1 MIAALPVAPVSR
13 EKILTTARLL
23 PAAPQV
29 LAGLCELLQD
39 VNSDLDQVANQI
51 RVDSSLSAR
60 VIRISNSPT
69 YGGGLRIGSVD
80 EAVNRVGF
88 GEILRLVG
96 IATVAGLADRSLN
109 FYGIGAERMRES
121 LLLHALASEALA
133 QRVDVDPRLAYSG
146 GLLRAL
152 GMMVLDRVARERT
165 PAPDAYDGQR
175 FPTYGDWENTAFG
188 LTNTEVTTTVLDEW
202 RFAPELVTALQE
214 HLLTR
219 ETGYDDR
226 MACVLHLAG
235 AVVAKAGLA
244 LPGDEASW
252 ALTNNKFSALGL
264 DLAALNEVAAQVGVL
279 FDRQRAAFC

>member
-1 MIAALPVAPVSR
+1 MTAALSVSPVSR

-51 RVDSSLSAR
+51 RFDSALSAR
-60 VIRISNSPT
+60 VIRISNSAT
-69 YGGGLRIGSVD
+69 YGGGQRIGTVD

-96 IATVAGLADRSLN
+96 IATVAGLVDRSLT

-133 QRVDVDPRLAYSG
+133 QRADVDPRLAYSG
-146 GLLRAL
+146 GLLRNL
-152 GMMVLDRVARERT
+152 GVMVLDRVARERQ
-165 PAPDAYDGQR
+165 PAPDAYDLQR
-175 FPTYGDWENTAFG
+175 SPTYVDWETHTFG

-202 RFAPELVTALQE
+202 HFAPELVAALQE

-219 ETGYDDR
+219 EAGYDDR
-226 MACVLHLAG
+226 LACVLNLAG
-235 AVVAKAGLA
+235 AVVASAGFA
-244 LPGDEASW
+244 LPGDMGFWTPSD
-252 ALTNNKFSALGL
+252 NKFSATGL
-264 DLAALNEVAAQVGVL
+264 DAEALNEVGDQVRGV
-279 FDRQRAAFC
+279 FERQRAAFC